1 MVMAPVLAEGLGLGA
16 WAALGGGALLVV
28 WGIGLYNGLVR
39 RRVDCDNGLAQI
51 EVQLKRRHD
60 LVPNLVETVK
70 GYAGHERE
78 TLERVAAARRAAV
91 GLREGGAGAGGV
103 GVAQLAAAEAA
114 LGGALRGVL
123 GLQEGYPDLKAS
135 RVFLQL
141 QEELVSTENKVGYA
155 RQFYNDAVRAYNTAL
170 QSFPGNL
177 IAGAL
182 TFKAREFFELESPS
196 ERQAPTVKLN

>member
-1 MVMAPVLAEGLGLGA
+1 MRIAPLIAEGLWVGVTLGVA
-16 WAALGGGALLVV
+16 VLLGVWA
-28 WGIGLYNGLVR
+28 IGLYNGLVR
-39 RRVDCDNGLAQI
+39 RRVQCDNGYAQI
-51 EVQLKRRHD
+51 DVQLKRRHD

-78 TLERVAAARRAAV
+78 TLERVATARRAAM
-91 GLREGGAGAGGV
+91 GLREGGVPA
-103 GVAQLAAAEAA
+103 GVAQVAAAEAA

-123 GLQEGYPDLKAS
+123 GLQESYPELKAS

-141 QEELVSTENKVGYA
+141 QEELVSTENRVGYA
-155 RQFYNDAVRAYNTAL
+155 RQFYNDAVGAYNTAR

-182 TFKAREFFELESPS
+182 GFGAREFFELESPA
-196 ERQAPTVKLN
+196 ERQAPTVKLG